1 MNEKEFITDLWDIIN
16 GNKQYITAEKFK
28 EKYSELTVEVN
39 LDDHYILLSDM
50 HNEWRLTLQK
60 VWCDNNLQ

>member
-16 GNKQYITAEKFK
+16 GNEQYITAEKFK

-39 LDDHYILLSDM
+39 LDDHYILLSDA
-50 HNEWRLTLQK
+50 HNEWRLTLHK
-60 VWCDNNLQ
+60 VWCDNHQ